1 MIDRILARVS
11 PRSRPTLRVGTS
23 VAGAMLL
30 ACALLAHAAA
40 PPAPKRPATRPAARA
55 AAKPAAGAALKPIEV
70 ALQARTLEETGAY
83 GSALEQLKRLR
94 GMQGPDADLELAIAL
109 DEARVGLQDSAWAR
123 LRSPLLTAALADSG
137 TPARRAEYPFQREGL
152 WINGR
157 FDGWNWYVARA
168 RAELALARRD
178 WKEAAAMASRAA
190 TARPLSGKEALLL
203 ALSAS
208 HAGDAELG
216 QAAAAW
222 AAYLEPWLPE
232 AHYLAGLWAWRHGRR
247 GEAREWLESAAAV
260 DSSWRVPVLALARLS
275 LPGSRPDSLPTRFLH
290 GERACALLT
299 SSRRPKQEEYIQF
312 DKNPNLVFN
321 PQPAPPD
328 SVRALLNL
336 KKPTQIYVQVL
347 VSERGAP
354 LLMELPWVTE
364 AHVPAA
370 VVHHVLEQVGQWRFL
385 PAVKFGKPYRTWASV
400 EYVLQP

>member
-1 MIDRILARVS
+1 VIDRTPARVS
-11 PRSRPTLRVGTS
+11 PRILAAL
-23 VAGAMLL
+23 VAGASLL
-30 ACALLAHAAA
+30 ALALVAHAAA
-40 PPAPKRPATRPAARA
+40 PAAAKRPARPTTSRA
-55 AAKPAAGAALKPIEV
+55 AAVKPAAGAALKPIEV

-83 GSALEQLKRLR
+83 AAALEQLKRLR

-109 DEARVGLQDSAWAR
+109 DEARIGLVDSAWAR
-123 LRSPLLTAALADSG
+123 LRAPLLTAALADTG
-137 TPARRAEYPFQREGL
+137 TPARRTEYPFQREGL

-190 TARPLSGKEALLL
+190 VARPLSGKEALLL
-203 ALSAS
+203 ALTAG

-216 QAAAAW
+216 QAAATW

-232 AHYLAGLWAWRHGRR
+232 AHYLAGLWAWRDGRR
-247 GEAREWLESAAAV
+247 GEAREWLEGAAAV
-260 DSSWRVPVLALARLS
+260 DSTWRVPVLALARLS

-290 GERACALLT
+290 GERACAVLT

-312 DKNPNLVFN
+312 DKLPNLVFN
-321 PQPAPPD
+321 PQPPPPD

-347 VSERGAP
+347 VSERGVP
-354 LLMELPWVTE
+354 LMMELPWVTE
-364 AHVPAA
+364 AHVPPA
-370 VVHHVLEQVGQWRFL
+370 VVHHVLEQVGHWRFL
-385 PAVKFGKPYRTWASV
+385 PAVKFGKPDRTWASV